1 MKGSGTRLR
10 SSIANGGKGRRT
22 RKEAPDETIWFDE
35 TKKITDTTENTP
47 PVMNLSGHRLLS
59 AESLQQFIESN
70 SSCSK
75 CSEKLR
81 LQAYNIAYKQGMA
94 DLQMYL
100 IQKCQGKRSIED
112 KYNEFIESH
121 DSFIDSTESSES
133 PSQITRLI
141 VADNVSPFLG
151 IASQITCAQCDERKY
166 IEPVICKNKEG
177 NYEKGNQSEHFAI
190 NNMFVLGCHEAGM
203 SPVDVDIICS
213 SLSLPLQIGYWSRKG
228 RFKNLEQ
235 RVGDAEVVAT
245 EKSMREAMNEE
256 VRLTL
261 DVHERHVW
269 TNIGKDYS

>member
-22 RKEAPDETIWFDE
+22 RKEAPDETIWFQE

-47 PVMNLSGHRLLS
+47 PVMNLSEHRLLS

-94 DLQMYL
+94 DLQTYL

-133 PSQITRLI
+133 PPQITKLI

-151 IASQITCAQCDERKY
+151 IASRISITCAQCDERKY

-190 NNMFVLGCHEAGM
+190 NNMFVLDCHEAGM
-203 SPVDVDIICS
+203 SPVDADIICS
-213 SLSLPLQIGYWSRKG
+213 SLPLPLQIGYWTR
-228 RFKNLEQ
+228 
-235 RVGDAEVVAT
+235 
-245 EKSMREAMNEE
+245 
-256 VRLTL
+256 
-261 DVHERHVW
+261 
-269 TNIGKDYS
+269 

>member
-94 DLQMYL
+94 DLQTYL

-151 IASQITCAQCDERKY
+151 IASRISIFFHK
-166 IEPVICKNKEG
+166 
-177 NYEKGNQSEHFAI
+177 
-190 NNMFVLGCHEAGM
+190 
-203 SPVDVDIICS
+203 
-213 SLSLPLQIGYWSRKG
+213 
-228 RFKNLEQ
+228 
-235 RVGDAEVVAT
+235 
-245 EKSMREAMNEE
+245 EKS
-256 VRLTL
+256 T
-261 DVHERHVW
+261 
-269 TNIGKDYS
+269 

>member
-47 PVMNLSGHRLLS
+47 PVMNLSGHHFLS

-94 DLQMYL
+94 DLQRYL
-100 IQKCQGKRSIED
+100 IHNCQGKRSIED

-121 DSFIDSTESSES
+121 DSFIDSTKSSES

-141 VADNVSPFLG
+141 VANNVSPFLG
-151 IASQITCAQCDERKY
+151 IASRISITYAQCDERKY

-203 SPVDVDIICS
+203 SPVDADIICS
-213 SLSLPLQIGYWSRKG
+213 SLSFLPLQSGFWSRKE
-228 RFKNLEQ
+228 RFSQLEQ
-235 RVGDAEVVAT
+235 PIGEAEIDVI
-245 EKSMREAMNEE
+245 EHSMREAMNEE
-256 VRLTL
+256 A
-261 DVHERHVW
+261 
-269 TNIGKDYS
+269 

>member
-1 MKGSGTRLR
+1 
-10 SSIANGGKGRRT
+10 
-22 RKEAPDETIWFDE
+22 
-35 TKKITDTTENTP
+35 
-47 PVMNLSGHRLLS
+47 MNLSRHRLLS

-81 LQAYNIAYKQGMA
+81 WLQVYNIAYKQGMA
-94 DLQMYL
+94 DLQRYL
-100 IQKCQGKRSIED
+100 IHNCQGKRSIED
-112 KYNEFIESH
+112 KCNEFIESH

-141 VADNVSPFLG
+141 VADNASPFLG
-151 IASQITCAQCDERKY
+151 LASRISITWAQCDERKY

-203 SPVDVDIICS
+203 SPVDADIICL

-228 RFKNLEQ
+228 RFNNPEQ
-235 RVGDAEVVAT
+235 RVG
-245 EKSMREAMNEE
+245 EA
-256 VRLTL
+256 
-261 DVHERHVW
+261 
-269 TNIGKDYS
+269 